1 MGQHTGDQFSP
12 GTATKFDVVMTEPVR
27 PTISIA
33 LCTYNG
39 ETYLPTQWQSLLDQ
53 HQYPDE
59 VVICDDCSTDGTI
72 ALLRQLAAEA
82 PFPVRILENS
92 AQLGYNKNFER
103 ALSEC
108 TGELI
113 FICDQ
118 DDYWFPEKISAMTA
132 YMTAHPTLQLA
143 FCDAWVTDENLEG
156 RQIRFWERV
165 NFDANVRQRWNDGET
180 MEVML
185 DGNRVMGCAS
195 VLRRSFLKTV
205 LPIPEAIPGYIY
217 DGWLALV
224 GAADNTI
231 AFIDQPLQLYRT
243 HMQQQVGVREQPP
256 QEQVRV
262 RDRFGRDRAK
272 KLAPLQKKKD
282 QLDTIHQL
290 LSARVALNSPGLVQ
304 LRRRLAH
311 FTMRSCL
318 PQNRLARLIP
328 VLTGLSLGNYNRY
341 AEAAANWYAPYLAA
355 FGDLFE

>member
-1 MGQHTGDQFSP
+1 
-12 GTATKFDVVMTEPVR
+12 MTEPVR

-53 HQYPDE
+53 QQYPDE
-59 VVICDDCSTDGTI
+59 IVICDDRSTDGTA

-82 PFPVRILENS
+82 PFPVRILENQT
-92 AQLGYNKNFER
+92 QLGYNKNFER

-108 TGELI
+108 TGDLI

-118 DDYWFPEKISAMTA
+118 DDYWFPEKISSMTS
-132 YMTAHPTLQLA
+132 YMVDHPALQLA
-143 FCDAWVTDENLEG
+143 FCDAWVTDEELQG

-165 NFDANVRQRWNDGET
+165 NFDADVRQRWNDGET

-243 HMQQQVGVREQPP
+243 HVQQQVGVREQPP
-256 QEQVRV
+256 QEQIRV
-262 RDRFGRDRAK
+262 RDRFGRDRSK
-272 KLAPLQKKKD
+272 KLAPLLKKKD
-282 QLDTIHQL
+282 QLDAINQL
-290 LSARVALNSPGLVQ
+290 LSARVARNAPGLVQ

-318 PQNRLARLIP
+318 PQNRFARLVPI
-328 VLTGLSLGNYNRY
+328 LTGLSHGNYNRY

-355 FGDLFE
+355 FGDLVE